1 MLRLLIGTGLLLM
14 ALGFGAAGWQ
24 YWQTLPQAEAAT
36 ATEAAP
42 DNAPDN
48 ASGQADEVRPEARP
62 VRQSWLIAPTGG
74 LVAQSDVRAYLA
86 QDRFVPERTVEV
98 TLQAPL
104 AALISEGEKLP
115 EPTFLQV
122 LADIRAPK
130 IAEGLCNRMRQTIA
144 ADCAVNAA
152 RALEDSVDAA
162 AGTARFRVELVYRM
176 NEDSIELP
184 DLAAHVPDGP
194 RPSRSACRPVCRSGP
209 RRCHRRHL
217 WCLCSRRDRADLPSL
232 AHCPGLDAWPAGHG
246 GIRDRLAGALAEGHV
261 RGPAA

>member
-24 YWQTLPQAEAAT
+24 YWKTLPQAEAAT
-36 ATEAAP
+36 APDDTSDKPTEA
-42 DNAPDN
+42 
-48 ASGQADEVRPEARP
+48 RPEALP

-86 QDRFVPERTVEV
+86 QDRFVPERTVEI

-104 AALISEGEKLP
+104 VALISEGEKLP

-130 IAEGLCNRMRQTIA
+130 IAEGLCNRLRQTIA

-152 RALEDSVDAA
+152 RALEDSVNAA

-176 NEDSIELP
+176 KEDGADLP
-184 DLAAHVPDGP
+184 DLAAHVFRMD
-194 RPSRSACRPVCRSGP
+194 RV
-209 RRCHRRHL
+209 
-217 WCLCSRRDRADLPSL
+217 RADLPAVPS
-232 AHCPGLDAWPAGHG
+232 AEAALDAAIATTASACAADGAGQ
-246 GIRDRLAGALAEGHV
+246 ICRPLRIALDWMPGQPVTGVAVIGWLEPLPKGMF
-261 RGPAA
+261 AAPPLDEAPKD